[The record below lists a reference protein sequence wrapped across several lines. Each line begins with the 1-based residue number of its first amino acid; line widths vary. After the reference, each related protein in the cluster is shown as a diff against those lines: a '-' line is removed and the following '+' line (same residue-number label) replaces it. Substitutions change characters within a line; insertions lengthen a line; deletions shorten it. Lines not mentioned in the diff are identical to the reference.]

1 VSTDNRGAIDYFS
14 SMAGELQIAL
24 QVVRDQRKVI
34 DEQDAQ
40 IAALKA
46 KLGALEGAIVEK
58 FGAHGVLICQYSD
71 PNRPDAERRKAA
83 QAAIAYEKPRVGGL
97 QEHAVYHLFDHLET
111 ARLAKRQAK
120 VLPQIVDVTPSSDPA
135 A

>member
-1 VSTDNRGAIDYFS
+1 
-14 SMAGELQIAL
+14 MAGELQIAL

-34 DEQDAQ
+34 DEQDAE

-71 PNRPDAERRKAA
+71 PNPMPNGARPL
-83 QAAIAYEKPRVGGL
+83 KPLSPMRSPASAVCRSTRFITYSITSKR
-97 QEHAVYHLFDHLET
+97 HA
-111 ARLAKRQAK
+111 
-120 VLPQIVDVTPSSDPA
+120 
-135 A
+135 

>member
-1 VSTDNRGAIDYFS
+1 
-14 SMAGELQIAL
+14 MAGELQIAL

-46 KLGALEGAIVEK
+46 KLGALESAIVEK
-58 FGAHGVLICQYSD
+58 FGAHGVLIIQYSD
-71 PNRPDAERRKAA
+71 PNRDDAERRKAA
-83 QAAIAYEKPRVGGL
+83 QAAIPYEKPRVGGL
-97 QEHAVYHLFDHLET
+97 QEHAVYRLFDHLE
-111 ARLAKRQAK
+111 AASLAKRQAK
-120 VLPQIVDVTPSSDPA
+120 ALPQVIDVTPSDPA

>member
-1 VSTDNRGAIDYFS
+1 VSADNRAAIDYFS

-34 DEQDAQ
+34 DEQDAE

-46 KLGALEGAIVEK
+46 KLGTLEGAIVKK

-71 PNRPDAERRKAA
+71 PNRRRTA
-83 QAAIAYEKPRVGGL
+83 QGRPSRN
-97 QEHAVYHLFDHLET
+97 
-111 ARLAKRQAK
+111 RLR
-120 VLPQIVDVTPSSDPA
+120 
-135 A
+135 